1 MYMKRKVIRQSFAAI
16 LAAILL
22 AGCSGGDAE
31 ADVDLDLTD
40 MSSTMVYAEVLNMM
54 LDPESYE
61 GMSICMDGTFSSWED
76 PDTGSTYF
84 SCIIADATACCQQG
98 VEFVLTDD
106 YKYPDDYPKEGDPIE
121 VVGIYELYEDG
132 ELENY
137 HVAEASLEKL
147 LF

>member
-1 MYMKRKVIRQSFAAI
+1 MKRNMLKRMTVVVLAGFI
-16 LAAILL
+16 LS
-22 AGCSGGDAE
+22 GCSGSDSE
-31 ADVDLDLTD
+31 ENVDLDLTE

-76 PDTGSTYF
+76 PDTGHVYY

-106 YKYPDDYPKEGDPIE
+106 YKYPEDYPKEGDPIE
-121 VVGIYELYEDG
+121 VTGVYELYEDG

-137 HVAEASLEKL
+137 HVAEGKLEKL